1 MRGTPAHDWITAKL
15 DALLAEAKAAG
26 FSRDVAVAV
35 LIDIV
40 TSPQYDE
47 VPPPSGR

>member
-1 MRGTPAHDWITAKL
+1 MSTTPAHDWMTTKL

-26 FSRDVAVAV
+26 ISRDVAVAV

-40 TSPQYDE
+40 TSPDYDE
-47 VPPPSGR
+47 APLPGER